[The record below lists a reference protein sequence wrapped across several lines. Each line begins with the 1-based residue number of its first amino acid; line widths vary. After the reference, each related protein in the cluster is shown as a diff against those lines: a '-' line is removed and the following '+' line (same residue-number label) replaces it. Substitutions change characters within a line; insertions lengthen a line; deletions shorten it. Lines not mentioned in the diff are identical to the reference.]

1 MAEARKGKSGEIA
14 NISLGDTLELV
25 TAAASLTEPVAY
37 RRLLQLIIETAASV
51 IGAETGS
58 LFLVDEETGELAFEV
73 ALGLSDEDMAAIRL
87 APGEGIAGMVASTGQ
102 PVAIRNVDQDP
113 RHAASVARK
122 LGHQPGSVLCVPLYI
137 DDAVVGVLE
146 LLDKRAAEGFG
157 ADDITTMALFAN
169 QAAVA
174 IVQSRAQQRLN
185 DLVARLTASDQDAS
199 TDEDSVADAAAR
211 LLLRIAGSSESDLR
225 LAHDLLQVIAER
237 QTPESPR

>member
-1 MAEARKGKSGEIA
+1 
-14 NISLGDTLELV
+14 
-25 TAAASLTEPVAY
+25 
-37 RRLLQLIIETAASV
+37 
-51 IGAETGS
+51 
-58 LFLVDEETGELAFEV
+58 
-73 ALGLSDEDMAAIRL
+73 
-87 APGEGIAGMVASTGQ
+87 
-102 PVAIRNVDQDP
+102 
-113 RHAASVARK
+113 
-122 LGHQPGSVLCVPLYI
+122 VLCVPLYI